1 MIGSKE
7 PEDGSVGSNLSHDG
21 GCDMSIQSPQEL
33 LLHELHGIED
43 AESEASQA
51 LEDQMEEVEN
61 SQLRRLIER
70 RLKQGERLQKE
81 VQRNLEKLN
90 GESRRENEAARGLIR
105 DSQRLLEE
113 VETPEMKE
121 AVLIAGV
128 QKLEHY
134 CIAVWGTVRA
144 MAEELG
150 EEELARVMERAVEEG
165 YELDEELTRLAESRI
180 NPSALES
187 GEEAED
193 EEDEDEEEDE
203 EDDEDDD
210 EDEEESPSRQQ
221 AKSKS
226 SQSRKSSGGEK
237 QAKGRAGGA
246 DLKSR
251 EYRDESGE
259 VHHHTRSSVERRG
272 KK

>member
-1 MIGSKE
+1 
-7 PEDGSVGSNLSHDG
+7 
-21 GCDMSIQSPQEL
+21 MSIQSPQEL

-51 LEDQMEEVEN
+51 LEEQMEEVEN
-61 SQLRRLIER
+61 SKLRKLLER

-81 VQRNLEKLN
+81 IKRNLQKLN
-90 GESRRENEAARGLIR
+90 GESEGRENEAARGLIR
-105 DSQRLLEE
+105 DSLRLLQE

-150 EEELARVMERAVEEG
+150 VDDLVQTMERAVEEG
-165 YELDEELTRLAESRI
+165 YELDEELTKLAEARI
-180 NPSALES
+180 NPSALEA
-187 GEEAED
+187 GEGSDDEEEEEEEDEDEDEDEDD
-193 EEDEDEEEDE
+193 EEDEDE
-203 EDDEDDD
+203 D
-210 EDEEESPSRQQ
+210 EDEGEDKDEDKESGSRQQ
-221 AKSKS
+221 AKSKPS
-226 SQSRKSSGGEK
+226 SSRKSSGGGK
-237 QAKGRAGGA
+237 QAKGRGGES

-251 EYRDESGE
+251 EYRDQKGE
-259 VHHHTRSSVERRG
+259 VHHHTRGYMERRG

>member
-1 MIGSKE
+1 
-7 PEDGSVGSNLSHDG
+7 
-21 GCDMSIQSPQEL
+21 MSIQSPQEL

-51 LEDQMEEVEN
+51 LEEQMDEVEN
-61 SQLRRLIER
+61 SKLRKLLER

-81 VQRNLEKLN
+81 IKRNLQKLN
-90 GESRRENEAARGLIR
+90 GESEGRENEAARGLIR
-105 DSQRLLEE
+105 DSLRLLQE

-150 EEELARVMERAVEEG
+150 VDDLVQTMERAVEEG
-165 YELDEELTRLAESRI
+165 YELDEELTKLAEARI
-180 NPSALES
+180 NPSALEA
-187 GEEAED
+187 GEGSDEEEDEEEEEDEDEDEDD
-193 EEDEDEEEDE
+193 EEDEDE
-203 EDDEDDD
+203 D
-210 EDEEESPSRQQ
+210 EDEGEDKDEDKESGSRQQ
-221 AKSKS
+221 AKSKPS
-226 SQSRKSSGGEK
+226 SSRKSSGGGK
-237 QAKGRAGGA
+237 QAKGRGGES

-251 EYRDESGE
+251 EYRDQKGE
-259 VHHHTRSSVERRG
+259 VHHHTRGYMERRG

>member
-1 MIGSKE
+1 
-7 PEDGSVGSNLSHDG
+7 
-21 GCDMSIQSPQEL
+21 MSIQSPQEL

-51 LEDQMEEVEN
+51 LEEQMEEVEN
-61 SQLRRLIER
+61 SKLRKLLER

-81 VQRNLEKLN
+81 IKRNLQKLN
-90 GESRRENEAARGLIR
+90 GESEGRENEAARGLIR
-105 DSQRLLEE
+105 DSLRLLQE

-150 EEELARVMERAVEEG
+150 VDDLVQTMERAVEEG
-165 YELDEELTRLAESRI
+165 YELDEELTKLAEARI
-180 NPSALES
+180 NPSALEA
-187 GEEAED
+187 GEGSDEEEEEEDEDEDEDEDD
-193 EEDEDEEEDE
+193 EEDEDE
-203 EDDEDDD
+203 D
-210 EDEEESPSRQQ
+210 EDEGEDKDEDKESGSRQQ
-221 AKSKS
+221 AKSKPS
-226 SQSRKSSGGEK
+226 SSRKSSGGGK
-237 QAKGRAGGA
+237 QAKGRGGES

-251 EYRDESGE
+251 EYRDQKGE
-259 VHHHTRSSVERRG
+259 VHHHTRGYMERRG

>member
-1 MIGSKE
+1 
-7 PEDGSVGSNLSHDG
+7 
-21 GCDMSIQSPQEL
+21 MSIQSPQEL

-51 LEDQMEEVEN
+51 LEEQMEEVEN
-61 SQLRRLIER
+61 SKLRKLLER

-81 VQRNLEKLN
+81 IKRNLQKLN
-90 GESRRENEAARGLIR
+90 GESEGRENEAARGLIR
-105 DSQRLLEE
+105 DSLRLLQE

-150 EEELARVMERAVEEG
+150 VDDLVQTMERAVEEG
-165 YELDEELTRLAESRI
+165 YELDEELTKLAEARI
-180 NPSALES
+180 NPSALEA
-187 GEEAED
+187 GEGSDEEEDEEEEDEDEDEDD
-193 EEDEDEEEDE
+193 EEDEDE
-203 EDDEDDD
+203 D
-210 EDEEESPSRQQ
+210 EDEGEDKDEDKESGSRQQ
-221 AKSKS
+221 AKSKPS
-226 SQSRKSSGGEK
+226 SSRKSSGGGK
-237 QAKGRAGGA
+237 QAKGRGGES

-251 EYRDESGE
+251 EYRDQKGE
-259 VHHHTRSSVERRG
+259 VHHHTRGYMERRG

>member
-1 MIGSKE
+1 
-7 PEDGSVGSNLSHDG
+7 
-21 GCDMSIQSPQEL
+21 MSIQSPQEL

-51 LEDQMEEVEN
+51 LEEQMEEVEN
-61 SQLRRLIER
+61 SKLRKLLER

-81 VQRNLEKLN
+81 IKRNLQKLN
-90 GESRRENEAARGLIR
+90 GESEGRENEAARGLIR
-105 DSQRLLEE
+105 DSLRLLQE

-150 EEELARVMERAVEEG
+150 VDDLVQTMERAVEEG
-165 YELDEELTRLAESRI
+165 YELDEELTKLAEARI
-180 NPSALES
+180 NPSALEA
-187 GEEAED
+187 GEGSDEEEDEEEEDEDEDEDD
-193 EEDEDEEEDE
+193 EEDEDE
-203 EDDEDDD
+203 D
-210 EDEEESPSRQQ
+210 EDEGEDRDEDKESGSRQQ
-221 AKSKS
+221 AKSKPS
-226 SQSRKSSGGEK
+226 SSRKSSGGGK
-237 QAKGRAGGA
+237 QAKGRGGES

-251 EYRDESGE
+251 EYRDQKGE
-259 VHHHTRSSVERRG
+259 VHHHTRGYMERRG